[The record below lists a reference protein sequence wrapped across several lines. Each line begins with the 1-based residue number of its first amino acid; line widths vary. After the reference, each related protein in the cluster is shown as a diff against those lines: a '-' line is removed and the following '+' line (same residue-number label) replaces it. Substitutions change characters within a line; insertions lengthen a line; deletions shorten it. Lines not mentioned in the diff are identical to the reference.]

1 MARIRSVHP
10 GLFTDEA
17 FMSLSDAAQV
27 FFIGLWTEA
36 DDQGVF
42 EWKPLT
48 LRVRLR
54 PAKDGPVDPLLDE
67 IEAVGAI
74 KSFEYEGKRY
84 GVIRNFR
91 KFQNPKTPNSVHPI
105 PEDWEIYVALPI
117 PGAERRGRK
126 PKQFPQNGEKRG
138 GERTEIPQN
147 GKKNSL
153 MEDGGWR
160 MEEER
165 EDGKES
171 PSLRSG
177 VCDQPELLPPG
188 GNLPAT
194 TEVSPGGKTVKKL
207 SGEDSWPSDF
217 REQFWA
223 AYPRKIEK
231 KAAIAALERVRK
243 SAVVPWPK
251 LIGAVRAY
259 AAAADPDFTKHPT
272 TWLNKGCWD
281 DEIKPRASGAK
292 RADGSYNTPSGF
304 SPMVD
309 IALAEAKRSMEEGR

>member
-1 MARIRSVHP
+1 
-10 GLFTDEA
+10 
-17 FMSLSDAAQV
+17 MSLSDSAQV

-54 PAKDGPVDPLLDE
+54 PAKDGSVDPLLDE

-91 KFQNPKTPNSVHPI
+91 KFQNPKTPNSAHPI
-105 PEDWEIYVALPI
+105 PEDWETYVALPV

-126 PKQFPQNGEKRG
+126 PKQIPQNGEKPG
-138 GERTEIPQN
+138 GERGAIPQN

-153 MEDGGWR
+153 MEGRMEDGG
-160 MEEER
+160 ER
-165 EDGKES
+165 EDGKEL

-177 VCDQPELLPPG
+177 VCAQAGLIPPVA
-188 GNLPAT
+188 NLPAT
-194 TEVSPGGKTVKKL
+194 TGISPSGNTGKEL
-207 SGEDSWPSDF
+207 SRVESDWPADF

-243 SAVVPWPK
+243 SGSVPWEK

-259 AAAADPDFTKHPT
+259 AATADPEYTKHPT
-272 TWLNKGCWD
+272 TWINKGCWD
-281 DEIKPRASGAK
+281 DEIRPRRASNGGSAPP
-292 RADGSYNTPSGF
+292 RYDPIEHARRQLAQLSQTEEDGTLWQKPVN
-304 SPMVD
+304 
-309 IALAEAKRSMEEGR
+309 